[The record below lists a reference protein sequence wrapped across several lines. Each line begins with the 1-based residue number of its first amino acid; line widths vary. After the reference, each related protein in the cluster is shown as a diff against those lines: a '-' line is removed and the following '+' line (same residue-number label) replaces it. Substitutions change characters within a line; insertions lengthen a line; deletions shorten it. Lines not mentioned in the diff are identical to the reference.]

1 VTVKFE
7 SHARKDTI
15 RLPEADR
22 KAILKAI
29 YAFANGNLE
38 NADIKKLKGRNPPEY
53 RLRIGDW
60 RIIFSQNSD
69 ILIVRRIVDRKEA
82 YR

>member
-1 VTVKFE
+1 MTVKFE